1 MKMSH
6 QTDVEGSFAC
16 PRSRIL
22 RLLLTTRRFYRLA
35 CFIWFTESSQNNP
48 QQKVFCWKN
57 IHMSIT
63 RGGWR
68 SGSGQQLYI
77 SWYIRCVWRKE
88 NNHRTARQ
96 DSQIA
101 DWSLTFQH
109 FFFFL
114 FCCFHFYSIKFI
126 GLYKE
131 LLRIKLFLTKT
142 KKEKPYV
149 ISCNNFL
156 QYNF

>member
-68 SGSGQQLYI
+68 SGSGQQLYH

-109 FFFFL
+109 FFFF
-114 FCCFHFYSIKFI
+114 FFGCFHFYNIKFI

-142 KKEKPYV
+142 KKRKTVCYK
-149 ISCNNFL
+149 L
-156 QYNF
+156 

>member
-22 RLLLTTRRFYRLA
+22 RLLLTTRHFYRLA
-35 CFIWFTESSQNNP
+35 CFIWFTESSQNTR
-48 QQKVFCWKN
+48 QKKVFCWKN

-63 RGGWR
+63 PGGWR

-77 SWYIRCVWRKE
+77 CWYIRCVWRKE
-88 NNHRTARQ
+88 NN
-96 DSQIA
+96 DSWLMIDIPA
-101 DWSLTFQH
+101 FS
-109 FFFFL
+109 FFS
-114 FCCFHFYSIKFI
+114 CFHFYSIKFI

-131 LLRIKLFLTKT
+131 LLRIKLFLTT
-142 KKEKPYV
+142 KKKGKTAWYKDTREKRSAYAFKL
-149 ISCNNFL
+149 IRDTKTN
-156 QYNF
+156 

>member
-1 MKMSH
+1 MSH

-35 CFIWFTESSQNNP
+35 CFIWSTESSQNTP

-63 RGGWR
+63 REGWR

-77 SWYIRCVWRKE
+77 SRYIRCVWRKE

-96 DSQIA
+96 ESQIA

-109 FFFFL
+109 FFLFFL
-114 FCCFHFYSIKFI
+114 FFCFFCCFHFYSIKFI

-131 LLRIKLFLTKT
+131 LLRIKLFLTRPQVPQASKT
-142 KKEKPYV
+142 R
-149 ISCNNFL
+149 L
-156 QYNF
+156 